1 MNITIAV
8 LLIVL
13 SVVISSCIVAFI
25 FFKFGV
31 KYRKKIAE
39 AEIGSAEE
47 QAKRLIEL
55 AEQKAE
61 SSQKQAVIEAK
72 DEIHKLRTEAEK
84 EIKDRRYELNQQEK
98 RILQKEESLEKKI
111 NQFEKKQE
119 CLEIK
124 TAQADKTLEDI
135 ERIKENQLNILE
147 KISGM
152 TKDQAIAQLLSTFDN
167 ELEHEKAVRISVNEQ
182 QIKDIAQQKA
192 RNLIALAVSRC
203 AADHTCESTVS
214 VVPLPSDEMKG
225 RIIGREGRNIRSLE
239 NLTGVDL
246 IIDDTPEAITLS
258 CFDPVRREIARLTL
272 ERLMADGR
280 IHPAK
285 IEETVEKAYREVEQI
300 IKSEGERAIM
310 ETNVH
315 GIHPELIRLIG
326 RLKYRTSYGQNILN
340 HSIEVAILSGMM
352 ASEMGIDSSLAR
364 RAGLLHDIGKALN
377 HEIEG
382 SHVQIGVDIVK
393 KYKEHPDVIHA
404 IEAHH
409 GDVEPKTAL
418 ACIIQACD
426 AISAARPGARRENVE
441 NYIKRLEK
449 LEEIANSFNGVE
461 SSYALQ
467 AGREIR
473 IMVSPDSMT
482 DDQMQITVHEIV
494 RRIEDEMSYPGQV
507 KVNMIRESRVTEYAK

>member
-1 MNITIAV
+1 MSATIVV

-13 SVVISSCIVAFI
+13 SVIISSCVAAFI

-31 KYRKKIAE
+31 NYRKKIAE

-47 QAKRLIEL
+47 QAKRIIEM

-61 SSQKQAVIEAK
+61 SSQKQAVIDAK
-72 DEIHKLRTEAEK
+72 DEIHRLRTEAEK
-84 EIKDRRYELNQQEK
+84 EIKDRRHELNQQEK

-111 NQFEKKQE
+111 TQFEKKQE

-135 ERIKENQLNILE
+135 EQIKNNQLNVLE

-152 TKDQAIAQLLSTFDN
+152 TKDQAIAQLLSNFDN
-167 ELEHEKAVRISVNEQ
+167 ELQHEKAVRISVNEQ
-182 QIKDIAQQKA
+182 QIKDISQQKA
-192 RNLIALAVSRC
+192 RNLIALAISRC
-203 AADHTCESTVS
+203 AADHTSESTVS

-258 CFDPVRREIARLTL
+258 CFDPVRREIARLAL

-280 IHPAK
+280 IHPAR
-285 IEETVEKAYREVEQI
+285 IEETVEKSCHEVDQI

-340 HSIEVAILSGMM
+340 HSIEVAILSGMI

-393 KYKEHPDVIHA
+393 KYKEHPDVVHA

-449 LEEIANSFNGVE
+449 LEEIANSFEGVE

-473 IMVSPDSMT
+473 IMVNPDSMT

>member
-1 MNITIAV
+1 MSAPIVI
-8 LLIVL
+8 LLVVL
-13 SVVISSCIVAFI
+13 SVVISSCVAAFI
-25 FFKFGV
+25 FFKFGIN
-31 KYRKKIAE
+31 YRKKIAE

-47 QAKRLIEL
+47 QAKRIVEL

-61 SSQKQAVIEAK
+61 SSQKQAVIDAK
-72 DEIHKLRTEAEK
+72 DEIHKLRTEAER

-111 NQFEKKQE
+111 TQFEKKQE

-135 ERIKENQLNILE
+135 ERIKDNQLNVLE

-152 TKDQAIAQLLSTFDN
+152 TKDQAIAQLLSTFDH
-167 ELEHEKAVRISVNEQ
+167 ELQHEKAVRITVNEQ
-182 QIKDIAQQKA
+182 QIKDISQQKA
-192 RNLIALAVSRC
+192 RNLIALAISRC
-203 AADHTCESTVS
+203 AADHTSESTVS

-258 CFDPVRREIARLTL
+258 CFDPVRREIARLAL

-280 IHPAK
+280 IHPAR
-285 IEETVEKAYREVEQI
+285 IEETVEKSYHEVEQI

-340 HSIEVAILSGMM
+340 HSIEVSILSGMI

-393 KYKEHPDVIHA
+393 KYKEHPDVVHA

-494 RRIEDEMSYPGQV
+494 KRIEDEMSYPGQV